1 MIMMTYLRIEGKGPS
16 EGRGGGRTNYEESND
31 SRVEGKGPSEGRGGW
46 RICGNQEGDDLRVVY
61 DGMMH

>member
-1 MIMMTYLRIEGKGPS
+1 MIMMTYLRI
-16 EGRGGGRTNYEESND
+16 
-31 SRVEGKGPSEGRGGW
+31 EGKGPSEGRGGW